1 MKVTPMS
8 QPYSHGSQE
17 RQHDKREERNE
28 REEIRLLRE
37 QVQLLRQILAKL
49 GPSPT
54 PPTLQHIRIAFTPG
68 GTMAAVIG
76 PVTLSVGATAT
87 ASVVG
92 FDQTG
97 APMPAGFVMPAVT
110 FAVDNAAI
118 ASSTPNADGQTDA
131 IVAGSADVANLTAS
145 GTGAEG

>member
-1 MKVTPMS
+1 MS

-97 APMPAGFVMPAVT
+97 APMPARCRARPSPLRPGAAGQDVRASRHAGGCGALGPGAVMMSRVPSRFT
-110 FAVDNAAI
+110 
-118 ASSTPNADGQTDA
+118 S
-131 IVAGSADVANLTAS
+131 
-145 GTGAEG
+145 